1 MLLKDL
7 LKIVF
12 FIIAFQQMMHF
23 VVQVPIF
30 LFQSVNA
37 KEIDEELIWMDIII
51 KMTFIVL
58 LFFSGYRWVDFFSKN
73 EKDFFEEK
81 KSSGHLMAAALY
93 ISMYMIILYKYF
105 RTKRYFSF
113 FYSGNSC
120 LCSSYQNNFIHFYF
134 GSSSKE
140 EDKVGGI
147 ILVFIKTKSY
157 PFR

>member
-51 KMTFIVL
+51 KMIFIVL

-73 EKDFFEEK
+73 EKNFFEEK
-81 KSSGHLMAAALY
+81 KSSSHLMAVALY
-93 ISMYMIILYKYF
+93 ISMYMIILTNILGLKDIF
-105 RTKRYFSF
+105 HFSIL
-113 FYSGNSC
+113 G
-120 LCSSYQNNFIHFYF
+120 IHAYIPLI
-134 GSSSKE
+134 K
-140 EDKVGGI
+140 I
-147 ILVFIKTKSY
+147 ILSISILAVVQRKKI
-157 PFR
+157 R

>member
-51 KMTFIVL
+51 KMIFIVL

-73 EKDFFEEK
+73 EKNFFEEK
-81 KSSGHLMAAALY
+81 KSSSHLMAAALY
-93 ISMYMIILYKYF
+93 ISMYMIILTNILGLKDIF
-105 RTKRYFSF
+105 HFSIL
-113 FYSGNSC
+113 G
-120 LCSSYQNNFIHFYF
+120 IHAYIPLI
-134 GSSSKE
+134 K
-140 EDKVGGI
+140 I
-147 ILVFIKTKSY
+147 ILSISILAVVQRRKI
-157 PFR
+157 R

>member
-23 VVQVPIF
+23 VVQMPIF

-37 KEIDEELIWMDIII
+37 REIDGELIWMDIII

-73 EKDFFEEK
+73 EKKLF
-81 KSSGHLMAAALY
+81 
-93 ISMYMIILYKYF
+93 
-105 RTKRYFSF
+105 
-113 FYSGNSC
+113 
-120 LCSSYQNNFIHFYF
+120 
-134 GSSSKE
+134 
-140 EDKVGGI
+140 
-147 ILVFIKTKSY
+147 
-157 PFR
+157 

>member
-12 FIIAFQQMMHF
+12 FIIAFQQMMYF

-51 KMTFIVL
+51 KMIFIVL

-73 EKDFFEEK
+73 EKNFFEEK

-93 ISMYMIILYKYF
+93 ISMYMIILTNILGLKDIF
-105 RTKRYFSF
+105 HFSIL
-113 FYSGNSC
+113 G
-120 LCSSYQNNFIHFYF
+120 IHAYIPLI
-134 GSSSKE
+134 K
-140 EDKVGGI
+140 I
-147 ILVFIKTKSY
+147 ILSISILAVVQRKKI
-157 PFR
+157 R

>member
-73 EKDFFEEK
+73 EKNFFEEK

-93 ISMYMIILYKYF
+93 ISMYMIILTNILGLKDIF
-105 RTKRYFSF
+105 HFSIL
-113 FYSGNSC
+113 G
-120 LCSSYQNNFIHFYF
+120 IHAYIPLI
-134 GSSSKE
+134 K
-140 EDKVGGI
+140 I
-147 ILVFIKTKSY
+147 ILSISILAVVQRKKI
-157 PFR
+157 R

>member
-1 MLLKDL
+1 MLLKDI

-51 KMTFIVL
+51 KMIFIVL

-73 EKDFFEEK
+73 EKNFFEEK
-81 KSSGHLMAAALY
+81 KSSSHLMAAALY
-93 ISMYMIILYKYF
+93 ISMYMIILTNILGLKDIF
-105 RTKRYFSF
+105 HFSIL
-113 FYSGNSC
+113 G
-120 LCSSYQNNFIHFYF
+120 IHAYVPLI
-134 GSSSKE
+134 K
-140 EDKVGGI
+140 I
-147 ILVFIKTKSY
+147 ILSISILAVVQG
-157 PFR
+157 RR

>member
-51 KMTFIVL
+51 KMIFIVL

-73 EKDFFEEK
+73 EKNFFEEK
-81 KSSGHLMAAALY
+81 KSSSHLMVAALY
-93 ISMYMIILYKYF
+93 ISMYMIILTNILGLKDIF
-105 RTKRYFSF
+105 HFSIL
-113 FYSGNSC
+113 G
-120 LCSSYQNNFIHFYF
+120 IHAYIPLI
-134 GSSSKE
+134 K
-140 EDKVGGI
+140 I
-147 ILVFIKTKSY
+147 ILSISILAVVQRKKI
-157 PFR
+157 R

>member
-51 KMTFIVL
+51 KMIFIVL

-73 EKDFFEEK
+73 EKNFFEEK

-93 ISMYMIILYKYF
+93 ISMYMIILTNILGLKDIF
-105 RTKRYFSF
+105 HFSIL
-113 FYSGNSC
+113 G
-120 LCSSYQNNFIHFYF
+120 IHAYIPLI
-134 GSSSKE
+134 K
-140 EDKVGGI
+140 I
-147 ILVFIKTKSY
+147 ILSISILAVVQG
-157 PFR
+157 RR

>member
-51 KMTFIVL
+51 KMIFIVL

-73 EKDFFEEK
+73 EKNFFEEK
-81 KSSGHLMAAALY
+81 KSSSHLMAAALY
-93 ISMYMIILYKYF
+93 ISMYMIILTNILGLKDIF
-105 RTKRYFSF
+105 HFSILGI
-113 FYSGNSC
+113 YAYIP
-120 LCSSYQNNFIHFYF
+120 LI
-134 GSSSKE
+134 K
-140 EDKVGGI
+140 I
-147 ILVFIKTKSY
+147 ILSISILAVVQRRKI
-157 PFR
+157 R

>member
-51 KMTFIVL
+51 KMIFIVL

-73 EKDFFEEK
+73 EKNFFEEK
-81 KSSGHLMAAALY
+81 KSSSHLMAAALY
-93 ISMYMIILYKYF
+93 ISMYMIILTNILGLKDIF
-105 RTKRYFSF
+105 HFSIL
-113 FYSGNSC
+113 G
-120 LCSSYQNNFIHFYF
+120 IHAYIPLI
-134 GSSSKE
+134 K
-140 EDKVGGI
+140 I
-147 ILVFIKTKSY
+147 ILSISILAVVQRKKI
-157 PFR
+157 R

>member
-51 KMTFIVL
+51 KMIFIVL

-73 EKDFFEEK
+73 EKNFFEEK
-81 KSSGHLMAAALY
+81 KSSGHLMVAALY
-93 ISMYMIILYKYF
+93 ISMYMIILTNILGLKDIF
-105 RTKRYFSF
+105 HFSIL
-113 FYSGNSC
+113 G
-120 LCSSYQNNFIHFYF
+120 IHAYIPLI
-134 GSSSKE
+134 K
-140 EDKVGGI
+140 I
-147 ILVFIKTKSY
+147 ILSISILAVVQRKKI
-157 PFR
+157 R

>member
-51 KMTFIVL
+51 KMIFIVL

-73 EKDFFEEK
+73 EKNFFEEK

-93 ISMYMIILYKYF
+93 ISMYMIILTNILGLKDIF
-105 RTKRYFSF
+105 HFSIL
-113 FYSGNSC
+113 G
-120 LCSSYQNNFIHFYF
+120 IHAYIPLI
-134 GSSSKE
+134 K
-140 EDKVGGI
+140 I
-147 ILVFIKTKSY
+147 ILSISILAVVQRKKI
-157 PFR
+157 R